1 MFSINRFSLQFKIL
15 VYQNYKKH
23 GLFMLIYALYL
34 VFVHFKFFNST
45 MISAEYPFSS
55 FGFVVSLASVFFIID
70 VFSKLRA
77 STGSGITYLMTP
89 ATTFEKFISA
99 WVYSTI
105 LTFLAFLST
114 YLIVHVI
121 STTFG
126 NTVNHMAMPL
136 HIPELNE
143 LWETGSDM
151 LFFQSLYFLGA
162 VLFRKNPFGKTTAVI
177 VGFIVIAS
185 IIGGLILKY
194 TMEGADDIFNNNVSF
209 NINGNLDGYTIN
221 GIPMSVLFEDF
232 KKFIIICTYILPLAC
247 WTGAFFRLKTFE
259 I

>member
-1 MFSINRFSLQFKIL
+1 
-15 VYQNYKKH
+15 
-23 GLFMLIYALYL
+23 MLIYALYL
-34 VFVHFKFFNST
+34 VFVYFKFFNST
-45 MISAEYPFSS
+45 MISSEYPFSS
-55 FGFVVSLASVFFIID
+55 FGFVVSLASIFFVID
-70 VFSKLRA
+70 VFNKLRI

-105 LTFLAFLST
+105 ITFLAFLST
-114 YLIVHVI
+114 YLIVNVI

-126 NTVNHMAMPL
+126 NVIAGMEMPL
-136 HIPELNE
+136 YIPDIEK
-143 LWETGSDM
+143 LWDACSDM

-177 VGFIVIAS
+177 VGFIVLAS

-194 TMEGADDIFNNNVSF
+194 SMEGADELFNNNISF

-221 GIPMSVLFEDF
+221 GIPMSILFEDF
-232 KKFIIICTYILPLAC
+232 KKFIVVCTYILPLAC
-247 WTGAFFRLKTFE
+247 WTGAYFRLKTFK